1 MLYYDVLDEI
11 AESHIPPG
19 IHKELHVNSRQAW
32 VETMADLIERGYIK
46 KKDLDMMAV
55 LWEQLLYK
63 KYSALN

>member
-11 AESHIPPG
+11 AENNIPEGMHTLLHID
-19 IHKELHVNSRQAW
+19 SRRAW
-32 VETMADLIERGYIK
+32 VETMVDLIERCYVKSRDI
-46 KKDLDMMAV
+46 DAMTP